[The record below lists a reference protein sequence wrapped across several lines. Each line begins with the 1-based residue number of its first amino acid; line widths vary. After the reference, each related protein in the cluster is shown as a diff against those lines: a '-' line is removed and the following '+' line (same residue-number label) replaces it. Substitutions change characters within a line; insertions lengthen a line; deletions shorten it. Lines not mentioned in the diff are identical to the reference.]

1 MQQQTRKSHLI
12 QFTIIVDAHCGFSTA
27 NSQNICKANGFPK
40 FHIVVKV
47 KEGKS
52 ISVFFYIA
60 EKKEGSP
67 AFPVLQFIR
76 EKTQG
81 QGYSVLSF

>member
-1 MQQQTRKSHLI
+1 MQQQTTKSHLM
-12 QFTIIVDAHCGFSTA
+12 QFIIIVDAHYGFSTA
-27 NSQNICKANGFPK
+27 NSQNICKAKGFPK
-40 FHIVVKV
+40 FHTVVKV

-67 AFPVLQFIR
+67 AFPVQFIR
-76 EKTQG
+76 EETQG
-81 QGYSVLSF
+81 QSYSVLSF